1 MKKYVSNILVLVLI
15 GVQAFG
21 QKSKHSDQHSAI
33 KKTIFDFLTWYSIN
47 QDQLMDGKIVVGFQD
62 DTLTVNDR
70 VKIDM
75 AAVDVYLD
83 KLKAS
88 KLVSKT
94 FTGILRE
101 TYRSVAD
108 SLIKH
113 PLIDYAGPIPGL
125 ESDLILGFEGN
136 EIFARFAKGE
146 IKHTYIIGNKALVE
160 FLIIGDINLVFTLS
174 RYKAVW
180 LIDGI
185 ESIPID

>member
-1 MKKYVSNILVLVLI
+1 MKRYVSNILVLVLI

-101 TYRSVAD
+101 TYRTVAELFD
-108 SLIKH
+108 QASAYRLCWT
-113 PLIDYAGPIPGL
+113 DTRSGV
-125 ESDLILGFEGN
+125 GFN
-136 EIFARFAKGE
+136 FRF
-146 IKHTYIIGNKALVE
+146 
-160 FLIIGDINLVFTLS
+160 
-174 RYKAVW
+174 
-180 LIDGI
+180 
-185 ESIPID
+185 